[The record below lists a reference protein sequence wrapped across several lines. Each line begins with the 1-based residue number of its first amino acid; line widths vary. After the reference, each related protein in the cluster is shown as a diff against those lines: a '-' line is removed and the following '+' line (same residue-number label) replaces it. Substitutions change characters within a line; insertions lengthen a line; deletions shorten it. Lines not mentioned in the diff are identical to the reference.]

1 METSECVFFTK
12 KLKLS
17 HFLDVVRRY
26 TSTDLSTSEEDV
38 ALVMFVKV
46 EESLP
51 LGQPSLRSEDQCSQG
66 SLASPLQSVLREPAV
81 HHVHLHGGERRTAA
95 QPCHGA
101 LRGQLHLQEDPRL
114 RLLLPGESLTRG
126 ALPDRLV
133 TTTSKYQSAEGQ
145 NFLNMRV

>member
-1 METSECVFFTK
+1 MWCVDT
-12 KLKLS
+12 
-17 HFLDVVRRY
+17 RP
-26 TSTDLSTSEEDV
+26 TDLSTSEEDV

-51 LGQPSLRSEDQCSQG
+51 LGQQLERPSLRSEDQCSSG
-66 SLASPLQSVLREPAV
+66 SLGSPLQSVLREPTV
-81 HHVHLHGGERRTAA
+81 HHVHLHGGERRAAA
-95 QPCHGA
+95 QPRHGP

-126 ALPDRLV
+126 ALPDQLV